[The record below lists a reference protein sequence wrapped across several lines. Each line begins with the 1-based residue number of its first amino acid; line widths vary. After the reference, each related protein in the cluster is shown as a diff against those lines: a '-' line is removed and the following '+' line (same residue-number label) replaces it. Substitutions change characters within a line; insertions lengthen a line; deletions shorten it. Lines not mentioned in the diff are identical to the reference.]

1 MARSSNLLPALL
13 LALVLGVALRSQ
25 LRAGSAQEE
34 TFVPQL
40 RGGALAAAILA
51 ASLVAPGPAL
61 ANPPRVSFFG
71 FGDGVNSDVYS
82 QIDAD
87 AYSPY
92 SQYSTNPDYNPQEK
106 GLVDRNKDEAAE
118 SFRLIR
124 QIPDLIKTKQS
135 ENIKSILTG
144 RTATMRE
151 NMEYLSGKRTSPE
164 YLKARAYM
172 QKIADLGVSSLAKQW
187 KVASVE
193 YAEAQTLQ
201 AEWMA
206 AVKF

>member
-82 QIDAD
+82 QIAAD

-106 GLVDRNKDEAAE
+106 GLVDRNKAEAAE
-118 SFRLIR
+118 SFKLIG

-151 NMEYLSGKRTSPE
+151 NMEYLSGKKTSPE
-164 YLKARAYM
+164 YLKARSYM

-201 AEWMA
+201 ADWMA